1 MTEFYPWLVLLHVV
15 GAFGFVLSH
24 GVSAYMA
31 IALRRERDPAR
42 IRALLDLSSV
52 SLGGMYG
59 SLALLLIAGI
69 AAGIVGG
76 WFGRAW
82 IWLALVTLVIV
93 IVAMYAM
100 ASRYYGELRSAVG
113 LPSYRDQK
121 GGPPPAPAS
130 PETVAAMLASP
141 IPGAILAVGLIGL
154 LVILWLMVVK
164 PF

>member
-1 MTEFYPWLVLLHVV
+1 MAELYPWLVLLHVI

-24 GVSAYMA
+24 GVSAYMS

-42 IRALLDLSSV
+42 MRALLELSSV

-76 WFGRAW
+76 WFGKAW

-93 IVAMYAM
+93 TFAMYAM
-100 ASRYYGELRSAVG
+100 ASRYYGELRNAVG
-113 LPSYRDQK
+113 LASYRDQK
-121 GGPPPAPAS
+121 GGPPPGPGS
-130 PETVAAMLASP
+130 PEAIEALLSSRRP
-141 IPGAILAVGLIGL
+141 EAILAVGGIGL